1 MVILPGAL
9 ASAVTMAVVGR
20 NAARLDAR
28 ATIPIGA
35 SLFLYSMWRLSLLS
49 FDAGAPDVFWPLIAR
64 GVGLGLIFVPLT
76 GATMAELKSSE
87 LAQGTGMF
95 NLTRQLGGSVG
106 IAISA
111 TLLTRFTAQSR
122 ALLAEH
128 IVSSDPITLTRL
140 DVITRGLVSKGMNAI
155 AAKQQALAVLDR
167 QLQGQASVLAFSRLY
182 LLSGIALMCALP
194 LLLLFRSGKSRG
206 LGPGAAH

>member
-1 MVILPGAL
+1 
-9 ASAVTMAVVGR
+9 
-20 NAARLDAR
+20 
-28 ATIPIGA
+28 
-35 SLFLYSMWRLSLLS
+35 
-49 FDAGAPDVFWPLIAR
+49 
-64 GVGLGLIFVPLT
+64 
-76 GATMAELKSSE
+76 
-87 LAQGTGMF
+87 
-95 NLTRQLGGSVG
+95 
-106 IAISA
+106 
-111 TLLTRFTAQSR
+111 
-122 ALLAEH
+122 LLAEH

>member
-1 MVILPGAL
+1 
-9 ASAVTMAVVGR
+9 
-20 NAARLDAR
+20 
-28 ATIPIGA
+28 
-35 SLFLYSMWRLSLLS
+35 
-49 FDAGAPDVFWPLIAR
+49 
-64 GVGLGLIFVPLT
+64 
-76 GATMAELKSSE
+76 
-87 LAQGTGMF
+87 MF
-95 NLTRQLGGSVG
+95 NLTRQLGGSLG

-111 TLLTRFTAQSR
+111 TLLSRFTAQSR

-128 IVSSDPITLTRL
+128 IVTGDPLTFARVDL
-140 DVITRGLVSKGMNAI
+140 ITRGLVSKGVNAI

-182 LLSGIALMCALP
+182 LLSGMALICALP